1 MSQQFFAR
9 LMSSTQK
16 RLDLKALR
24 LAWLDCYPEQLHTHD
39 RDRLLL
45 DALHQGEREGLLKL
59 PAKPSYE
66 RFGNPPMPTFI
77 TLIREAKKAST
88 VDYAKVAW
96 APEMGFWTRLSPQEL
111 ITAVKI
117 NEWIIRRRGKYMQ
130 VPLRE
135 RSLEIFGDEKYLDS
149 RHREG
154 ALFGGRLQLSV
165 IGAKL
170 VEHPLA
176 YRPADA
182 EGMPVLLVENHHTFW
197 SLGEWNEAIK
207 MYSAVVYGN
216 GKTICGSGLALAE
229 VMRERGAVSA
239 EYFGDLD
246 PAGIDI
252 PLIFNQKNEQQITPC
267 ISLYERLLANGRH
280 KGGITATPFDVSR
293 AQRWLPSLSV
303 EIAAIWEKGNWI
315 PQEGLGLEQL
325 FNYEF

>member
-1 MSQQFFAR
+1 MNSP
-9 LMSSTQK
+9 QK

-24 LAWLDCYPEQLHTHD
+24 LAWLDCHPEQLHTHD

-45 DALHQGEREGLLKL
+45 DVLHQGEREGLLKL
-59 PAKPSYE
+59 PAKQSYE
-66 RFGNPPMPTFI
+66 RFGSPPMPTFI
-77 TLIREAKKAST
+77 TLIREAKKSST
-88 VDYAKVAW
+88 VDYSKVTW
-96 APEMGFWTRLSPQEL
+96 APEMGFWTSLSPQEL

-117 NEWIIRRRGKYMQ
+117 NEWIIRRRGKFMQ

-165 IGAKL
+165 IGAKR

-197 SLGEWNEAIK
+197 SLGEWNETVK
-207 MYSAVVYGN
+207 MFSAVVYGN
-216 GKTICGSGLALAE
+216 GKTICASGMALAE
-229 VMRERGAVSA
+229 VIRERGAVTA

-246 PAGIDI
+246 PEGVDI
-252 PLIFNQKNEQQITPC
+252 PLLFNQKNTQQITPC
-267 ISLYERLLANGRH
+267 ISLYERLLAIGRR
-280 KGGITATPFDVSR
+280 KPGVTKTAFHAARVEL
-293 AQRWLPSLSV
+293 WLPSLSA
-303 EIAAIWEKGNWI
+303 EIASVWDEGDWI

-325 FNYEF
+325 FNYGS